1 MPATKMRNISTTYQE
16 KYQTEDGNVTVTN
29 FKRGL
34 WQVMPRGHM
43 PFLVGSKREAFEQ
56 AIGIAT
62 RHWGLP
68 KEQAFPRRGR
78 RQHAAKKAGLSADQR
93 AEIDASLAAY
103 GARLTDDDR
112 IAKGDKVMSVQIEA
126 KGGRIKMVG
135 GGNVLASY
143 PAARA
148 GQGISDFVEK
158 FWFWKK
164 DASASGPGHAHARK
178 KSPAQLDREI
188 RESLAGRSHAVGNP
202 YDVKIDDA
210 VQFLW
215 EPQTGGVVR
224 RLLPDR
230 EEGRQW
236 VEVATSRGPRKV
248 PIDAL
253 RRVRPEHESR
263 VRRSVEK
270 Q

>member
-1 MPATKMRNISTTYQE
+1 
-16 KYQTEDGNVTVTN
+16 
-29 FKRGL
+29 
-34 WQVMPRGHM
+34 M

-78 RQHAAKKAGLSADQR
+78 RQHATKKTGLSADQR

-103 GARLTDDDR
+103 EARLTDDDR
-112 IAKGDKVMSVQIEA
+112 IAKGDKVMSVQIET
-126 KGGRIKMVG
+126 KGGRLKMVG

-148 GQGISDFVEK
+148 GQGVSDFVEK

-164 DASASGPGHAHARK
+164 AVPSGTGSAHARK

-202 YDVKIDDA
+202 YDVEIDDA

-230 EEGRQW
+230 DEGRQW

-253 RRVRPEHESR
+253 RRVRKEHEAR
-263 VRRSVEK
+263 VRASVARK
-270 Q
+270 